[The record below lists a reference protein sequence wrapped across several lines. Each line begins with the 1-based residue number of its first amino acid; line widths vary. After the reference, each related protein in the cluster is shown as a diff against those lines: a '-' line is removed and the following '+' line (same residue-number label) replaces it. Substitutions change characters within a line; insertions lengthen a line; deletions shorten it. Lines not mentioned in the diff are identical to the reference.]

1 MIRPRIAA
9 VASAIAASTVAF
21 VVVSRWHLVGTL
33 AGAVLIPLVY
43 TLVSHWSS
51 HSLDHMAKWLRR
63 RARGRNLDGEPT
75 QPSTEEEALSSP
87 ASGDV
92 GRLSS
97 PGTATRSTVPN
108 RGARMTQ
115 WLLIGVASLALAV
128 SIYAITSPSPVE
140 RVIVHDR
147 VVEKTSIVTTSAEA
161 SGAQGSDASSRVT
174 TDTMA
179 AGTVTDSTTVV
190 ALNPEQT
197 GQSSST
203 TVAPATTTT
212 SLPPS
217 STTTVPATT
226 TTSLPPSSTTTGPP
240 STATSLP

>member
-51 HSLDHMAKWLRR
+51 HGLDHMAKWLRR
-63 RARGRNLDGEPT
+63 RGQGRDLEEEPT
-75 QPSTEEEALSSP
+75 QPSAVEALPSP
-87 ASGDV
+87 ESGDV
-92 GRLSS
+92 NQLSGR
-97 PGTATRSTVPN
+97 GTAPRRPVPN
-108 RGARMTQ
+108 HGTKMTQ
-115 WLLIGVASLALAV
+115 WLLVGVASLALAV

-147 VVEKTSIVTTSAEA
+147 VVEKTSIVTTPAEA
-161 SGAQGSDASSRVT
+161 SGVGASGRAT
-174 TDTMA
+174 TDPVA
-179 AGTVTDSTTVV
+179 LGTVTDSTTVA
-190 ALNPEQT
+190 ALDPGQT

-203 TVAPATTTT
+203 TIAPATTTT
-212 SLPPS
+212 SLPSS
-217 STTTVPATT
+217 STITAPATT
-226 TTSLPPSSTTTGPP
+226 TTSPAPSSTTTGPP
-240 STATSLP
+240 SAATSLP

>member
-1 MIRPRIAA
+1 MAA

-63 RARGRNLDGEPT
+63 RGQGRDLEEEPT
-75 QPSTEEEALSSP
+75 QPSTGEEALPSL
-87 ASGDV
+87 ASEDV
-92 GRLSS
+92 SRLSS
-97 PGTATRSTVPN
+97 PGTTTRNPVPN
-108 RGARMTQ
+108 RGTRMTQ

-128 SIYAITSPSPVE
+128 SIYAIASPSPVE

-147 VVEKTSIVTTSAEA
+147 VVEKTSIVTTPAEA
-161 SGAQGSDASSRVT
+161 SGVGASGRATADPV
-174 TDTMA
+174 A
-179 AGTVTDSTTVV
+179 AGTVTDSTTVA
-190 ALNPEQT
+190 ALDPGQT

-203 TVAPATTTT
+203 TIAPATTTT
-212 SLPPS
+212 SLPSS
-217 STTTVPATT
+217 STTTAPATT
-226 TTSLPPSSTTTGPP
+226 TTSPAPSSTTTGPP
-240 STATSLP
+240 SAATSLP